1 MSRSKERR
9 EGFINL
15 GGAVWYIVAALLV
28 ASVAM
33 YVAMNSVISS
43 QRKDIKNLSAEV
55 TEQKRNIEL
64 LESSLAQSE
73 SRVTLLTGLKEE
85 LERALVERSETQTRL
100 EQEIAKLRGRLPATI
115 RPNTPEDTP
124 EKREDNSL
132 KRIEIVWEAF
142 CKSPTEVSNPSCQG
156 AVK

>member
-1 MSRSKERR
+1 MSRSKERQ

-15 GGAVWYIVAALLV
+15 GGVVWYIVAALLV

-33 YVAMNSVISS
+33 YVAMSSTISS
-43 QRKDIKNLSAEV
+43 QGKRIDSLT
-55 TEQKRNIEL
+55 TETANQKRDIEL
-64 LESSLAQSE
+64 LETSLAQSE
-73 SRVTLLTGLKEE
+73 SRVTLLAGLKEE

-100 EQEIAKLRGRLPATI
+100 EQEITKLRGRLPATI

-132 KRIEIVWEAF
+132 KRIEIVWEVF
-142 CKSPTEVSNPSCQG
+142 CKSPTKASNPSCQG
-156 AVK
+156 VAK

>member
-1 MSRSKERR
+1 MSRSKERQ

-15 GGAVWYIVAALLV
+15 GGVVWYIVAALLV

-33 YVAMNSVISS
+33 YVAMSSTISS
-43 QRKDIKNLSAEV
+43 QGKRIDSLT
-55 TEQKRNIEL
+55 TETANQKRDIEL
-64 LESSLAQSE
+64 LETSLAQSE
-73 SRVTLLTGLKEE
+73 SRVTLLAGLKEE

-100 EQEIAKLRGRLPATI
+100 EQEITKLRGRLPATI

-132 KRIEIVWEAF
+132 KRIEIVWEVF

-156 AVK
+156 VAK